1 MKLNGDHVAHILVA
15 FLATLGCFTAI
26 SIVGADGAS
35 VLHDALIG
43 LGGALAGVAIGK
55 RAQV

>member
-1 MKLNGDHVAHILVA
+1 MQVKDHAALILFA
-15 FLATLGCFTAI
+15 FLATLGCFTAL
-26 SIVGADGAS
+26 SIVGADGGP

-55 RAQV
+55 RPPA

>member
-1 MKLNGDHVAHILVA
+1 MNDHAALILVA
-15 FLATLGCFTAI
+15 FLATLGCFTAL
-26 SIVGADGAS
+26 SIVGADGGP

-55 RAQV
+55 RATA